1 MVASTQSVYE
11 YSLEHSPTLNTVLMV
26 EETLKNMEESVI
38 KIADLKKRLPKQ
50 VNHNT
55 LKIILEYLEVSNK
68 ILVTMKGITWIHN
81 TNPNL
86 KKAIKEGFVL
96 SPEAEEVYKY
106 LNERASKSKIERS
119 ILNAIEKK
127 KRTNKSKH
135 ALRR

>member
-86 KKAIKEGFVL
+86 KKAIKEG
-96 SPEAEEVYKY
+96 
-106 LNERASKSKIERS
+106 
-119 ILNAIEKK
+119 
-127 KRTNKSKH
+127 
-135 ALRR
+135 LRL